1 MAVETQAHFRA
12 DELVQLAIRLRERRH
27 ELFGPAFNAD
37 PGWDILL
44 RAYAARL
51 CNERFSLVEL
61 TDRYPGSALA
71 RWARWLEEEALIEC
85 RSDYLIPT
93 SLWLALT
100 EKGELKMSK
109 VFEAAIE

>member
-61 TDRYPGSALA
+61 MVALEDHFQT
-71 RWARWLEEEALIEC
+71 RIDVENVTQIEI
-85 RSDYLIPT
+85 L
-93 SLWLALT
+93 
-100 EKGELKMSK
+100 G
-109 VFEAAIE
+109 